1 MTCKIILFVN
11 KMAATAN
18 EYGIKLLKY
27 ITKEKKDVTNIYFYA
42 ILNGLVSLSI
52 PLGIQSIISFVMG
65 ATMVTSIYLLIFFVV
80 LGTFFVG
87 HFRLKVLQIIEKIQ
101 QKIFVEF
108 SVAFTE
114 KLPKVDLSS
123 SRKYYLPELVNR
135 FFDVQNLQKGISKIL
150 LEIPTALIQIFFG
163 ILLLSFYHV
172 WFLAF
177 GGLVVLSVAVIF
189 RYTMESGIKSS
200 IEESDKKYDT
210 AAWIEDIAG
219 SVKTFKMHSENET
232 HLQGTD
238 ERVSEYLDHRTS
250 HFKVLMFQYKTI
262 IAFKVIITLVMLV
275 IGTYLMLDQQLN
287 IGAFIATEIVVL
299 SIMAA
304 VEKLIISLESYYDII
319 ASYAKLTKVT
329 ELKEESDGDIELSQK
344 YHGTEVEL
352 KDVNFAFQD
361 ASPILNDLNFKIKS
375 NSLNVVT
382 GNTGAGKSLL
392 LNMLAGF
399 YEPASGAILFDK
411 FPLKNLNKQLFRSQ
425 VGLYLE
431 NMKVIQGTVLENILL
446 GNSSSDTESILKV
459 SEKIGIENISHLFS
473 NGFYTDISET
483 DSEITFSSRKK
494 ILLLRTLLGDK
505 RLILLENPMA
515 GMPEEFQQ
523 KLLQYLHEVKERAT
537 VVIVSSD
544 QNLTAGADQHLH
556 LDNGTLSIIS

>member
-1 MTCKIILFVN
+1 
-11 KMAATAN
+11 MAATAN

-108 SVAFTE
+108 SIAFTE

-123 SRKYYLPELVNR
+123 ARKYYLPELVNR

-150 LEIPTALIQIFFG
+150 LEIPTALIQIVFG

-304 VEKLIISLESYYDII
+304 VEKLIISLESYYDVI

-329 ELKEESDGDIELSQK
+329 ELKEETDGDIQLSQK
-344 YHGTEVEL
+344 SNGTEVEF

-361 ASPILNDLNFKIKS
+361 ANPILGDLNFKIKS
-375 NSLNVVT
+375 NSLNVIT
-382 GNTGAGKSLL
+382 GNTGTGKSLL
-392 LNMLAGF
+392 LNMMAGF

-411 FPLKNLNKQLFRSQ
+411 IPLKNLNKQLLRSE

-446 GNSSSDTESILKV
+446 GNSSSDTESVLQI

-494 ILLLRTLLGDK
+494 ILMLRTLLGEK
-505 RLILLENPMA
+505 RLILLENPLA
-515 GMPEEFQQ
+515 GMPEEFQK
-523 KLLQYLHEVKERAT
+523 KLLQYLHEIKERAT
-537 VVIVSSD
+537 IVIVSSD
-544 QNLTAGADQHLH
+544 QNLIAGADQHLH
-556 LDNGTLSIIS
+556 LDNGTLRIIF

>member
-1 MTCKIILFVN
+1 
-11 KMAATAN
+11 MAATAN

-108 SVAFTE
+108 SIAFTE
-114 KLPKVDLSS
+114 KLPRADLSS

-150 LEIPTALIQIFFG
+150 LEIPTALIQIAFG

-177 GGLVVLSVAVIF
+177 GGLVVLSVVVIF

-238 ERVSEYLDHRTS
+238 ERVLEYLDHRTS

-275 IGTYLMLDQQLN
+275 IGTYLMLNQQLN

-304 VEKLIISLESYYDII
+304 VEKLIISLESYYDLI

-329 ELKEESDGDIELSQK
+329 ELKEETDGDIELSRK
-344 YHGTEVEL
+344 PYGTEVEF
-352 KDVNFAFQD
+352 KDVSFGFQD
-361 ASPILNDLNFKIKS
+361 AHPILNDLNFKIQP
-375 NSLNVVT
+375 NTLNVIT

-392 LNMLAGF
+392 LNMMAGF
-399 YEPASGAILFDK
+399 YEPISGAVLFDK
-411 FPLKNLNKQLFRSQ
+411 IPLKNLNKPLFRSQ

-431 NMKVIQGTVLENILL
+431 NMKVIQGTVQENILL
-446 GNSSSDTESILKV
+446 GNSRSDTENILQV

-494 ILLLRTLLGDK
+494 ILLLRTLLGEK
-505 RLILLENPMA
+505 RLILLENPTA

-523 KLLQYLHEVKERAT
+523 KLLQHLHEVKERAT
-537 VVIVSSD
+537 VVVVSSD
-544 QNLTAGADQHLH
+544 QHLIAGADRHLH
-556 LDNGTLSIIS
+556 LDNGTLRIIS

>member
-1 MTCKIILFVN
+1 
-11 KMAATAN
+11 MAATAN

-27 ITKEKKDVTNIYFYA
+27 ITKEKRDVTNIYFYA

-108 SVAFTE
+108 SIAFTE

-150 LEIPTALIQIFFG
+150 LEIPTALIQIVFG

-250 HFKVLMFQYKTI
+250 HFRVLMFQYKTI

-329 ELKEESDGDIELSQK
+329 ELKEESEGDIELSQK
-344 YHGTEVEL
+344 SKGTEVEF

-361 ASPILNDLNFKIKS
+361 ANPILGDLNFKIHP
-375 NSLNVVT
+375 NSLNVIT

-392 LNMLAGF
+392 LNMLSGF

-411 FPLKNLNKQLFRSQ
+411 IPLKNLNKQLFRSQ

-446 GNSSSDTESILKV
+446 GNSRSDTESILQV

-483 DSEITFSSRKK
+483 DSEVTFSSRKK
-494 ILLLRTLLGDK
+494 ILLLRTLLGEK

-515 GMPEEFQQ
+515 GMPEEFQR
-523 KLLQYLHEVKERAT
+523 KLLQHLHELKKSAT

-544 QNLTAGADQHLH
+544 KYLIAGADQHLH
-556 LDNGTLSIIS
+556 LDNGTVKVVS